1 MMVPGY
7 CRGVRAATRAA
18 PAIGLRA
25 HVGGAGP
32 PVVLLHGLGGAA
44 SNWVEVAPLIVDR
57 HRVVALDLPGHA
69 GSPPVGHAPALQGFV
84 DAVAAAVEAL
94 DAVPALIVG
103 HSFGGHVA
111 VWLAAR
117 RPDLVAGLLLVA
129 PAGIGTRSRRARAAV
144 ALSTRLR
151 PGRVVAPLGPRFAR
165 HAWFRAAV
173 LRPFFVPD
181 GRSVSA
187 RATRGFLAEL
197 AAHVDTR
204 TAGRAMVA
212 DDVRKAF
219 PDVECPAL
227 VLWGAR
233 DPQLSLDDAFAF
245 ARGLGA
251 PLRVVADC
259 GHLVPGERPG
269 AVADSLAALAAR
281 T

>member
-1 MMVPGY
+1 M
-7 CRGVRAATRAA
+7 RAATRPA
-18 PAIGLRA
+18 PAVGLRA

-32 PVVLLHGLGGAA
+32 PVILLHGLGGAA
-44 SNWVEVAPLIVDR
+44 SNWVDVAPLIVDR
-57 HRVVALDLPGHA
+57 HRVAALDLPGHA
-69 GSPPVGHAPALQGFV
+69 GSPALGHAGGLRAFV
-84 DAVAAAVEAL
+84 DAVATAVEAL

-103 HSFGGHVA
+103 HSFGGQVA
-111 VWLAAR
+111 VWLAAL
-117 RPDLVAGLLLVA
+117 RPDLVAGLLLIA
-129 PAGIGTRSRRARAAV
+129 PAGIGTRGRRARAAV

-151 PGRVVAPLGPRFAR
+151 PGRLVAPLGPRFAR
-165 HAWFRAAV
+165 RAWFRSAV

-187 RATRGFLAEL
+187 RATRGFLAEMR
-197 AAHVDTR
+197 AHVDTR

-212 DDVRKAF
+212 DDVRLAF
-219 PDVECPAL
+219 PAVECPSL

-245 ARGLGA
+245 ARGLRA

-259 GHLVPGERPG
+259 GHLVPGERPA
-269 AVADSLAALAAR
+269 AVADSVAALAAR